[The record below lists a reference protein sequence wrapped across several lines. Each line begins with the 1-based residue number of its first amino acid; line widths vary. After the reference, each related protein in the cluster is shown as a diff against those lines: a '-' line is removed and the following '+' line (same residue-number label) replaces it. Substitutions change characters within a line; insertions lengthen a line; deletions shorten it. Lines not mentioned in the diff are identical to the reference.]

1 MKDGGYRLAPF
12 LVAGGLALL
21 GSVAGP
27 LAGQTSRPEVRAI
40 RFEGNQVYGNDALS
54 RAIVNRQTACR
65 NVFLTPLCA
74 FGVDFAIDRRYLD
87 PDELPRDALRIE
99 AYYWLRGYRDARVEM
114 NRTDGPDGVTLT
126 FAVEEGQP
134 VLVESLEITGAEE
147 VDAPGLLDD
156 LPLSVGRPM
165 SSLRIEAVRDTLV
178 SRLREVGYAHADV
191 FSGFNIPAD
200 SHSATVDFIVD
211 PGPVTRFGEVS
222 VEWTPESQ
230 THLDETSVRRM
241 VPFSQGNLY
250 RFSQLVEGQRNLYSL
265 ELIQAARVTEARDT
279 LARDTVIP
287 VNIRITEGDVHRVRT
302 GAGWSTADCFSGD
315 ARWASRNFLGGARRL
330 SVRARISNI
339 LAPQLNDFVCSQ
351 VGSGDFTRLNGQAS
365 VELIQPW
372 VFSPRN
378 SLTTNAFIER
388 QSVRDAYIR
397 EAIGFT
403 VALSR
408 DLGRQATA
416 TVSYQPALTR
426 LAAGEVFFCISFLLC
441 TAEDIDAFSS
451 ANWLSPLG
459 LNLALNRSNRLLN
472 PTAGYSMA
480 LDLEYAAGWTGS
492 DFAYRRALGEAAG
505 YLGLGERTVLAARV
519 RAGMVRPGAFSGAG
533 SPSGSVPADLVHPQ
547 KRFYAGGAAS
557 VRGFPEYGLGP
568 RVLNASA
575 LELLSVPGGESEPVC
590 LPEELAAATCDASAL
605 PSQDFVV
612 RATGG
617 TRLLEGNLEL
627 RFPLRGANFQGATFV
642 DVGQVWDQGAK
653 LDFGELEVTP
663 GVGVRY
669 FSPIGPIRVD
679 VGYRF
684 RNAESLRVLT
694 NAIEPC
700 TVVPGNGNGCLEP
713 RRVDGSSGAIPWIAS
728 EDLLPLGPE
737 VEYGGVDSFWQRLQ
751 LHFSIGQAF

>member
-1 MKDGGYRLAPF
+1 MRAVGFRLSLLLA
-12 LVAGGLALL
+12 AGGLVVFGTGGAL
-21 GSVAGP
+21 A
-27 LAGQTSRPEVRAI
+27 AQTSRPEVREI
-40 RFEGNQVYGNDALS
+40 RFEGNERYSDGVLAS
-54 RAIVNRQTACR
+54 AIVNRQTSCR
-65 NVFLTPLCA
+65 NWILVPLCA
-74 FGVDFAIDRRYLD
+74 FGAEFATDRRYLD
-87 PDELPRDALRIE
+87 PDELPRDVLRLE
-99 AYYWLRGYRDARVEM
+99 VYHWVRGYRDARVEM
-114 NRTDGPDGVTLT
+114 TRTDGPDGARLT
-126 FAVEEGQP
+126 FTVTEGEP
-134 VLVESLEITGAEE
+134 VLVQRLEITGAEE
-147 VDAPGLLDD
+147 VDASGLLDD
-156 LPLSVGRPM
+156 LPLSVGQPM
-165 SSLRIEAVRDTLV
+165 SSLRIQAVQDTLV
-178 SRLREVGYAHADV
+178 SRLREVGYAHAEV

-211 PGPVTRFGEVS
+211 PGPRARFGEVN

-230 THLDETSVRRM
+230 SNLDETSVRRM
-241 VPFSQGNLY
+241 VPFSEGNTY

-265 ELIQAARVTEARDT
+265 ELIQAARVTEERDT
-279 LARDTVIP
+279 LARDTIIP
-287 VNIRITEGDVHRVRT
+287 VNVRITEGDVHRVRT

-330 SVRARISNI
+330 TVRARITNI
-339 LAPQLNDFVCSQ
+339 LAPHLNDFVCSQ
-351 VGSGDFTRLNGQAS
+351 VGTGQFTRLNGQAS

-388 QSVRDAYIR
+388 QSVREAYIR
-397 EAIGFT
+397 EAVGFT
-403 VALSR
+403 LALSR

-416 TVSYQPALTR
+416 TLSYQPALTR

-441 TAEDIDAFSS
+441 TAEDIQAFSE

-459 LNLALNRSNRLLN
+459 VNLGVNRSNRLLN

-480 LDLEYAAGWTGS
+480 LDLEYAAHWTGS
-492 DFAYRRALGEAAG
+492 DFTYRRALGEAAG

-519 RAGMVRPGAFSGAG
+519 RAGLVRPGAYAGAP
-533 SPSGSVPADLVHPQ
+533 SPSGTVPDDLVHPQ

-575 LELLSVPGGESEPVC
+575 QDLLSVPGGEMSPVC
-590 LPEELAAATCDASAL
+590 LPEQMLDASCDASTL
-605 PSQDFVV
+605 PSDDFVV

-627 RFPLRGANFQGATFV
+627 RFPLRGAQFQGATFV
-642 DVGQVWDQGAK
+642 DVGQVWDQGVK
-653 LDFGELEVTP
+653 LDLGQLEVTP
-663 GVGVRY
+663 GFGVRY

-684 RNAESLRVLT
+684 RGVEFLPVLT
-694 NAIEPC
+694 NALDPC
-700 TVVPGNGNGCLEP
+700 EVVAGNANGCLTP
-713 RRVDGSSGAIPWIAS
+713 RAADGSETPIPWIAS
-728 EDLLPLGPE
+728 EDLLPLGPL
-737 VEYGGVDSFWQRLQ
+737 VSYGAAEHGWSRFQ